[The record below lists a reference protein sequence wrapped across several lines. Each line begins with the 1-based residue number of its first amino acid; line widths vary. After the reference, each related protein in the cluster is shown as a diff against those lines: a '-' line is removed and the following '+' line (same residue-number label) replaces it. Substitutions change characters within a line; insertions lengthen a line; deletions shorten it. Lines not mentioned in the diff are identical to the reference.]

1 MYSQRVNRYSSQT
14 ARMTP
19 AILRRS
25 QLLSDKPIHDIKTGF
40 IRHPSGFPLE
50 IKRRRFWE
58 RTSLPDTNNPK
69 IGIIFE
75 STEYIKPGE
84 IIEISILLQSKLES
98 FTGKV
103 ILVKNN
109 GDDYEIGLWLLY
121 QEDASRAR
129 IVEQLCHIE
138 LYMQEKKYREGP
150 YNINPDRVASE
161 WITKYASEVP
171 SL

>member
-1 MYSQRVNRYSSQT
+1 MHSQRLSRSSSQSSQT
-14 ARMTP
+14 SAV
-19 AILRRS
+19 ILRRT
-25 QLLSDKPIHDIKTGF
+25 QIINNKPICDNKTGF

-58 RTSLPDTNNPK
+58 RHAIAEGENPK
-69 IGIIFE
+69 IGVIFE
-75 STEYIKPGE
+75 STDYIKPGE
-84 IIEISILLQSKLES
+84 IIDITILLQNKLES

-103 ILVKNN
+103 ILVKNI
-109 GDDYEIGLWLLY
+109 GDEYEIGLWLLC

-138 LYMQEKKYREGP
+138 LYMREKKYREGP
-150 YNINPDRVASE
+150 YNLNPDRVADE

>member
-1 MYSQRVNRYSSQT
+1 MYSQRLRQFNSQSSQT
-14 ARMTP
+14 TP

-25 QLLSDKPIHDIKTGF
+25 QIINDKPICDTKTGF

-50 IKRRRFWE
+50 YKRRRFWE
-58 RTSLPDTNNPK
+58 RQAISEVENPK

-75 STEYIKPGE
+75 SSEYIKPGE
-84 IIEISILLQSKLES
+84 IIDITIPLKNKLES
-98 FTGKV
+98 FTGRV
-103 ILVKNN
+103 ILVKNI
-109 GDDYEIGLWLLY
+109 GDEYEIGLWLLY

>member
-1 MYSQRVNRYSSQT
+1 MYSQRVNRFNSQSGRT
-14 ARMTP
+14 AP

-25 QLLSDKPIHDIKTGF
+25 QIINDKPICDNKTGF

-58 RTSLPDTNNPK
+58 RHDITETENPK

-75 STEYIKPGE
+75 SMEYIKPGE
-84 IIEISILLQSKLES
+84 IIDIIIPLQNKLET
-98 FTGKV
+98 FTGRV
-103 ILVKNN
+103 ILVKNV
-109 GDDYEIGLWLLY
+109 GEAFEIGLWLLHE
-121 QEDASRAR
+121 EDASRAR

-150 YNINPDRVASE
+150 YNLNPDRVASE